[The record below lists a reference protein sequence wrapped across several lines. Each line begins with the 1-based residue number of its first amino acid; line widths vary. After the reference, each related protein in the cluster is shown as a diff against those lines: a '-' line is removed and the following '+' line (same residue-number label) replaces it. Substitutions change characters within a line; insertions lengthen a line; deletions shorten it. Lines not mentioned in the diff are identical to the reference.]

1 LEAAVEKLFT
11 SKRRAV
17 LLANLL
23 LADYWSD
30 KKALATQITETGKD
44 LVAELENSELKDD
57 ERSQLLSSLAPVKSL
72 RPQLIMTMAD
82 LLGTNTPA
90 AVQKRIITELGRMN
104 EQAAGDALIRAL
116 PRLSGDLRAQAFGTL
131 LRRADDP
138 AP

>member
-1 LEAAVEKLFT
+1 VKKLFT

-17 LLANLL
+17 LLANLM

-30 KKALATQITETGKD
+30 KKALATEIAETGGD